1 LEGWRKGEEGFVL
14 GCASKVFQTTENHGC
29 YRKTQVNACLQRDL
43 LRGKN
48 RAYSEIGKKQRE
60 YPNVLSWFMFP
71 EVSLLKILI
80 EPFGKGL

>member
-1 LEGWRKGEEGFVL
+1 MSAIER
-14 GCASKVFQTTENHGC
+14 H
-29 YRKTQVNACLQRDL
+29 RVNACLQRDP
-43 LRGKN
+43 LRGKTELI
-48 RAYSEIGKKQRE
+48 RKLEKDWKAGG